1 MEGWVV
7 LPRSPP
13 IPPVFPI
20 TPGAVPPQNLPYFF
34 RAGPTHN
41 NNNNNNN
48 NTTHE
53 DERLR
58 HEMMLMTM
66 RTHALSA
73 FLVIF
78 ARNLR
83 KYLINSFVYNLRRR
97 SKDNRIDADRR

>member
-20 TPGAVPPQNLPYFF
+20 TPGTVPPQNLPYFF
-34 RAGPTHN
+34 RAGPTH
-41 NNNNNNN
+41 NNN

-83 KYLINSFVYNLRRR
+83 KYLVNYFVYNLRRR